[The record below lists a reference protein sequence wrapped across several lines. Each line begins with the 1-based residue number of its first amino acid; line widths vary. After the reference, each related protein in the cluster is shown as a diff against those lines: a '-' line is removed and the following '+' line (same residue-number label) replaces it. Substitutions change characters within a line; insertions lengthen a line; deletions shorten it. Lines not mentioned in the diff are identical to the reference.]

1 MATIQNLLGKTYQ
14 KQIVDSDKLKNFKN
28 AFTTLYNN
36 VDACVTQPQVG
47 GKEDRQKGYL
57 QTFLK
62 TVLNNEYEVSI
73 NYDRIDLVLHESK
86 DASSPISVIFEIKS
100 SENKN
105 EMVSDGNLNVKALQ
119 ELVLY
124 YMQQRETKKQIH
136 IQYLVALDFNDMFI
150 FPAETFETNFHKN
163 KELLKEFRKYDA
175 GKLPSVSTTD
185 AFYRDIASKHIA
197 NANLTYCHIPLRDYF
212 TKHRDDDSKMSELYK
227 VFSPEILLNKTV
239 ANDSN
244 ALNRKF
250 YNELLYILGLEEKKE
265 SSKIILQRANRQP
278 ASLLEKTITVLKDND
293 KNIRSSQ
300 KFGKTYDERIYN
312 AALELSILWLNR
324 ILFLKLLETQ
334 LYKYNGK
341 DDRYKFL
348 SFENIKYFD
357 DFNTL
362 FFSVF
367 GKNYGDRDVN
377 VTNNYGH
384 LPYLNSSLFEKSQLE
399 WDTITMANLKDNDGL
414 TLPIFKSSVLADG
427 QTKLLPLIEYLLKF
441 LDAYDFSSDKNT
453 IASSGDKLINAS
465 VLGLIFE
472 KINGYKDGAI
482 FTPAYI
488 TQYIS
493 KFTIEKCVV
502 DKFNKKY
509 GWCCK
514 DLTEVYN
521 KIENTSEANEI
532 VNNLKI
538 LDPAVG
544 SGHFLVSALNELIY
558 IKYKLGILSDEFGQT
573 INRREYEISIE
584 NDEIVIRD
592 CAGVF
597 TYNKDNKESWRIQ
610 KTIFN
615 EKRRIIEN
623 CLFGVD
629 INPNAVNICRL
640 RLWIELLKNAYYKD
654 DGKLETLP
662 NIDINIKC
670 GNSLVHRFDL
680 DISVS
685 KIMKRDVVDDY
696 KSNVRKYKETND
708 KNTKFEI
715 EDIIKK
721 LKASFSENVIRNSK
735 KHKDYLKWKQ
745 DLAASQAPSLFPLT
759 PSEIKQKNK
768 RERELS
774 EKIAEY
780 ENKYQNSVY
789 DNAME
794 WRFEFPEV
802 LDADGNFEGF
812 DCIIA
817 NPPYIKEGRGN
828 KSVFDGFREDS
839 PYYMGKMDLW
849 YGFACFGLDLIK
861 DDSYLTFIAQ
871 NNWTTSAGAEKMRN
885 KIMNDAKIIQT
896 IDFNDFMVFD
906 EADIQ
911 TMIMT
916 FQKNS
921 KDDNYIFDNIV
932 FPSKCSKDDVKHR
945 LNTPTPDT
953 TPVVSRKEFSDK
965 TISFSNFNSILE
977 KIEIGKTFLQDK
989 EVAQGIVPNPDVV
1002 KSRNKKN
1009 LTDQSIKVGEGV
1021 FVVDKNKFASC
1032 LEEEKKYIKPLYEPY
1047 QMQRYYLPSDN
1058 EKCLLYITKANW
1070 KDDAPTLL
1078 SHLSKYKEIMQQ
1090 RRENQ
1095 NGRID
1100 FMHIHWAR
1108 DERFFKDGAK
1118 ILSVRKC
1125 PNSPIFVYYEPQ
1137 AYVMM
1142 AVNVIKTNR
1151 WNMKFLTG
1159 ILNSKLV
1166 AFWLKQKGKMQG
1178 SQYQVDKEPLLQIP
1192 LPIFADIAE
1201 EKVSNVIG
1209 LVDDIINGKKKGT
1222 DTSALEAQID
1232 ELVYEIYGM
1241 TQDEV
1246 QVIES
1251 NL

>member
-1 MATIQNLLGKTYQ
+1 MTNIQTLIGKSLSR
-14 KQIVDSDKLKNFKN
+14 QIVDTDKLINFKD
-28 AFTTLYNN
+28 AFKTLYTN
-36 VDACVTQPQVG
+36 VNACEERPQVG
-47 GKEDRQKGYL
+47 GKEDIQKGYF

-62 TVLNNEYEVSI
+62 TVLDNEYEVSI
-73 NYDRIDLVLHESK
+73 NYDRIDLVLHENKES
-86 DASSPISVIFEIKS
+86 SSPISVIFELKS
-100 SENKN
+100 SDKKSG

-124 YMQQRETKKQIH
+124 YMQQRETKNQIH
-136 IQYLVALDFNDMFI
+136 IQYLIALDFNDMFI

-175 GKLPSVSTTD
+175 GKLPSVPTTD
-185 AFYRDIASKHIA
+185 VFYKDIASKYIA

-212 TKHRDDDSKMSELYK
+212 AKHKDDDSKMSELYK
-227 VFSPEILLNKTV
+227 VFSPETLLNKTV

-250 YNELLYILGLEEKKE
+250 YNELLYILGLEEKKDG
-265 SSKIILQRANRQP
+265 SKTVLQRANKQP

-341 DDRYKFL
+341 DDKYKFL

-367 GKNYGDRDVN
+367 GKNYEDRDVN
-377 VTNNYGH
+377 VISNYGH

-453 IASSGDKLINAS
+453 IASSGDRLINAS

-509 GWCCK
+509 GWYCK

-521 KIENTSEANEI
+521 KIDNTSEANEI

-558 IKYKLGILSDEFGQT
+558 IKYELGILCDEFGKA
-573 INRREYEISIE
+573 ISRREYTISIE
-584 NDEIVIRD
+584 NDEIVIKD
-592 CAGVF
+592 SAGVF
-597 TYNKDNKESWRIQ
+597 AYDKENKESRWIQ

-685 KIMKRDVVDDY
+685 KIMKRDVVADY
-696 KSNVRKYKETND
+696 KLNVRRYKETND

-715 EDIIKK
+715 EDIIKEIK
-721 LKASFSENVIRNSK
+721 TSFSENVIRNSK
-735 KHKDYLKWKQ
+735 KHKEYLKWKQ

-759 PSEIKQKNK
+759 PTEIKQKNK
-768 RERELS
+768 REKELS
-774 EKIAEY
+774 DKIAEY
-780 ENKYQNSVY
+780 ENKYKNSVY

-812 DCIIA
+812 DCIIG
-817 NPPYIKEGRGN
+817 NPPYIKEDAN
-828 KSVFDGFREDS
+828 KAAFDGFREDS

-849 YGFACFGLDLIK
+849 YGFACYGLDLLK
-861 DDSYLTFIAQ
+861 DCGYLTFIAQ
-871 NNWTTSAGAEKMRN
+871 NNWTTNMGALKLREKIVKDTR
-885 KIMNDAKIIQT
+885 IMQMC
-896 IDFNDFMVFD
+896 DFNNVMVFD
-906 EADIQ
+906 DASIQ
-911 TMIMT
+911 TMVMAFCKDNKTDNYSFDYRSLLDDSNKEDLLAMLEKEKGRMKIMT
-916 FQKNS
+916 PNIHRADYFGKSLVFSENVSVLKIIEKN
-921 KDDNYIFDNIV
+921 KIY
-932 FPSKCSKDDVKHR
+932 
-945 LNTPTPDT
+945 
-953 TPVVSRKEFSDK
+953 
-965 TISFSNFNSILE
+965 FNDS
-977 KIEIGKTFLQDK
+977 EIG
-989 EVAQGIVPNPDVV
+989 EGIVPALDRYFILKENEL
-1002 KSRNKKN
+1002 SRFNSN
-1009 LTDQSIKVGEGV
+1009 E
-1021 FVVDKNKFASC
+1021 F
-1032 LEEEKKYIKPLYEPY
+1032 KYIKPYYTSVDE
-1047 QMQRYYLPSDN
+1047 RYYSEQTKKYLIYMSAKNFTENTLDN
-1058 EKCLLYITKANW
+1058 YPNLKDHFYPHEKELKEAKI
-1070 KDDAPTLL
+1070 
-1078 SHLSKYKEIMQQ
+1078 KYKTPSKPYFFVH
-1090 RRENQ
+1090 RE
-1095 NGRID
+1095 
-1100 FMHIHWAR
+1100 R
-1108 DERFFKDGAK
+1108 DESFFKSNYEK
-1118 ILSVRKC
+1118 IVTQTRSCHPK
-1125 PNSPIFVYYEPQ
+1125 FYYTNEDFYGSR
-1137 AYVMM
+1137 ALFF
-1142 AVNVIKTNR
+1142 IKTTR
-1151 WNMKFLTG
+1151 WNMKLLTG
-1159 ILNSKLV
+1159 ILNSKLIR
-1166 AFWLKQKGKMQG
+1166 FWLNNKCEVQGKSIKIEKRQ
-1178 SQYQVDKEPLLQIP
+1178 LLGIP
-1192 LPIFADIAE
+1192 LPVFADIAE
-1201 EKVSNVIG
+1201 DKVSSVIG
-1209 LVDDIINGKKKGT
+1209 LVDDIIEGKKNGI
-1222 DTSALEAQID
+1222 DTSSLEAQID
-1232 ELVYEIYGM
+1232 ELVYEIYGL
-1241 TQDEV
+1241 TQDEILIV
-1246 QVIES
+1246 E
-1251 NL
+1251 NNA

>member
-1 MATIQNLLGKTYQ
+1 MTNIQTLIGKSLSR
-14 KQIVDSDKLKNFKN
+14 QIVDTDKLKNFKD
-28 AFTTLYNN
+28 AFKTLYTN
-36 VDACVTQPQVG
+36 VNACEERPQVG
-47 GKEDRQKGYL
+47 GKEDIQKGYF

-62 TVLNNEYEVSI
+62 TVLDNEYEVSI

-86 DASSPISVIFEIKS
+86 NASSPISVIFEVKS

-105 EMVSDGNLNVKALQ
+105 EMVSVGNLNVKALQ

-136 IQYLVALDFNDMFI
+136 IQYLIALDFNDMFI

-175 GKLPSVSTTD
+175 GKLPSVPTTD
-185 AFYRDIASKHIA
+185 VFYKDIASKYIA

-212 TKHRDDDSKMSELYK
+212 TKHIDDDSKMSELYK
-227 VFSPEILLNKTV
+227 VFSPETLLNKTV

-244 ALNRKF
+244 ALNRRF
-250 YNELLYILGLEEKKE
+250 YNELLYILGLEEKKDG
-265 SSKIILQRANRQP
+265 SKTVLQRANKQP

-334 LYKYNGK
+334 LYKYNGRK
-341 DDRYKFL
+341 AEYQFL
-348 SFENIKYFD
+348 SSQSVKNFD

-367 GKNYGDRDVN
+367 GKNYGDRDAD
-377 VTNNYGH
+377 VTSNYGH

-399 WDTITMANLKDNDGL
+399 WDTITMDNLKDNDGR
-414 TLPIFKSSVLADG
+414 TLPIYKSSVLADG
-427 QTKLLPLIEYLLKF
+427 RTKQLPLIEYLLNF

-453 IASSGDKLINAS
+453 VASSGDKLINAS

-532 VNNLKI
+532 VSNLKI

-558 IKYKLGILSDEFGQT
+558 IKYKLGILFDEFGQT

-592 CAGVF
+592 GAGVF
-597 TYNKDNKESWRIQ
+597 TYNKDNKESRRIQ

-654 DGKLETLP
+654 DGNLETLP

-685 KIMKRDVVDDY
+685 KIMKRDVVTDY
-696 KSNVRKYKETND
+696 KLNVRKYKETND

-715 EDIIKK
+715 EDIIKEI
-721 LKASFSENVIRNSK
+721 KASFSENVIRNSK
-735 KHKDYLKWKQ
+735 KYKDYLKWKQ

-768 RERELS
+768 REKELS

-780 ENKYQNSVY
+780 ENKYRNSVY

-906 EADIQ
+906 EAGIQ

-932 FPSKCSKDDVKHR
+932 FPTNCSKDDVINK
-945 LNTPTPDT
+945 LNNPIPDNTPNII
-953 TPVVSRKEFSDK
+953 RN
-965 TISFSNFNSILE
+965 NF
-977 KIEIGKTFLQDK
+977 IGKPIVYSEFDTILNKISYGKVNLQK
-989 EVAQGIVPNPDVV
+989 EEIAQGIVFPQDFLNNDGEFAM
-1002 KSRNKKN
+1002 
-1009 LTDQSIKVGEGV
+1009 GEGYKKGDGV
-1021 FVVDKNKFASC
+1021 FALTN
-1032 LEEEKKYIKPLYEPY
+1032 LELSRLSLNAVEKKLIKPYFTTK
-1047 QMQRYYLPSDN
+1047 QIDNYYTNPSND
-1058 EKCLLYITKANW
+1058 CWMIYT
-1070 KDDAPTLL
+1070 
-1078 SHLSKYKEIMQQ
+1078 SSKYKDP
-1090 RRENQ
+1090 NSL
-1095 NGRID
+1095 NG
-1100 FMHIHWAR
+1100 
-1108 DERFFKDGAK
+1108 
-1118 ILSVRKC
+1118 C
-1125 PNSPIFVYYEPQ
+1125 PNIKQHLDQFQKIITSDHKPYGLHRARKQHFFENEKIVSLRKSVKRPCFSYSDFDCFVSQ
-1137 AYVMM
+1137 TFF
-1142 AVNVIKTNR
+1142 VIQTSR

-1159 ILNSKLV
+1159 ILNSNLV
-1166 AFWLKQKGKMQG
+1166 AFWLKYKGKKSQSDVMQI
-1178 SQYQVDKEPLLQIP
+1178 DAPPLLSIP

-1232 ELVYEIYGM
+1232 ELVYEIYGL
-1241 TQDEV
+1241 TQDEILIV
-1246 QVIES
+1246 E
-1251 NL
+1251 NNA

>member
-1 MATIQNLLGKTYQ
+1 MTNIQTLIGKSLSR
-14 KQIVDSDKLKNFKN
+14 QIVDTDKLKNFKD
-28 AFTTLYNN
+28 AFKTLYTN
-36 VDACVTQPQVG
+36 VNACEERPQVG
-47 GKEDRQKGYL
+47 GKEDIQKGYF

-62 TVLNNEYEVSI
+62 TVLDNEYEVSI

-86 DASSPISVIFEIKS
+86 NASSPISVIFEVKS

-105 EMVSDGNLNVKALQ
+105 EMVSVGNLNVKALQ

-136 IQYLVALDFNDMFI
+136 IQYLIALDFNDMFI

-175 GKLPSVSTTD
+175 GKLPSVPTTD
-185 AFYRDIASKHIA
+185 VFYKDIASKYIA

-212 TKHRDDDSKMSELYK
+212 TKHIDDDSKMSELYK
-227 VFSPEILLNKTV
+227 VFSPETLLNKTV

-244 ALNRKF
+244 ALNRRF
-250 YNELLYILGLEEKKE
+250 YNELLYILGLEEKKDG
-265 SSKIILQRANRQP
+265 SKTVLQRANKQP

-300 KFGKTYDERIYN
+300 RFGKTYDERIYN

-334 LYKYNGK
+334 LYKYNGRK
-341 DDRYKFL
+341 AEYQFL
-348 SFENIKYFD
+348 SSQSVKNFD

-367 GKNYGDRDVN
+367 GKNYGDRDAD
-377 VTNNYGH
+377 VTSNYGH

-399 WDTITMANLKDNDGL
+399 WDTITMDNLKDNDGR
-414 TLPIFKSSVLADG
+414 TLPIYKSSVLADG
-427 QTKLLPLIEYLLKF
+427 RTKQLPLIEYLLNF

-453 IASSGDKLINAS
+453 VASSGDKLINAS

-532 VNNLKI
+532 VSNLKI

-558 IKYKLGILSDEFGQT
+558 IKYKLGILFDEFGQT

-592 CAGVF
+592 GAGVF
-597 TYNKDNKESWRIQ
+597 TYNKDNKESRRIQ

-654 DGKLETLP
+654 DGNLETLP

-685 KIMKRDVVDDY
+685 KIMKRDVVTDY
-696 KSNVRKYKETND
+696 KLNVRKYKETND

-715 EDIIKK
+715 EDIIKEI
-721 LKASFSENVIRNSK
+721 KASFSENVIRNSK
-735 KHKDYLKWKQ
+735 KYKDYLKWKQ

-768 RERELS
+768 REKELS

-780 ENKYQNSVY
+780 ENKYRNSVY

-906 EADIQ
+906 EAGIQ

-932 FPSKCSKDDVKHR
+932 FPTNCSKDDVINK
-945 LNTPTPDT
+945 LNNPIPDNTPNII
-953 TPVVSRKEFSDK
+953 RN
-965 TISFSNFNSILE
+965 NF
-977 KIEIGKTFLQDK
+977 IGKPIVYSEFDTILNKISYGKVNLQK
-989 EVAQGIVPNPDVV
+989 EEIAQGIVFPQDFLNNDGEFAM
-1002 KSRNKKN
+1002 
-1009 LTDQSIKVGEGV
+1009 GEGYKKGDGV
-1021 FVVDKNKFASC
+1021 FALTN
-1032 LEEEKKYIKPLYEPY
+1032 LELSRLSLNAVEKKLIKPYFTTK
-1047 QMQRYYLPSDN
+1047 QIDNYYTNPSND
-1058 EKCLLYITKANW
+1058 CWMIYT
-1070 KDDAPTLL
+1070 
-1078 SHLSKYKEIMQQ
+1078 SSKYKDP
-1090 RRENQ
+1090 NSL
-1095 NGRID
+1095 NG
-1100 FMHIHWAR
+1100 
-1108 DERFFKDGAK
+1108 
-1118 ILSVRKC
+1118 C
-1125 PNSPIFVYYEPQ
+1125 PNIKQHLDQFQKIITSDHKPYGLHRARKQHFFENEKIVSLRKSVKRPCFSYSDFDCFVSQ
-1137 AYVMM
+1137 TFF
-1142 AVNVIKTNR
+1142 VIQTSR
-1151 WNMKFLTG
+1151 WNMQFLTG
-1159 ILNSKLV
+1159 ILNSNLV
-1166 AFWLKQKGKMQG
+1166 AFWLKYKGKKSQSDVMQI
-1178 SQYQVDKEPLLQIP
+1178 DAPPLLSIP

-1232 ELVYEIYGM
+1232 ELVYEIYGL
-1241 TQDEV
+1241 TQDEILIV
-1246 QVIES
+1246 E
-1251 NL
+1251 NNA